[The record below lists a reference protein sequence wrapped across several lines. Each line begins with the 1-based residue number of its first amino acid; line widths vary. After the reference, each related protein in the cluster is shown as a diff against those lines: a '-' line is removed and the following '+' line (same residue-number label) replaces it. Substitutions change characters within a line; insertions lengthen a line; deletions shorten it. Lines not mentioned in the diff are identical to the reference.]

1 MKFCKNVLITIK
13 SDGNRFILSYN
24 CLSSCSY
31 LENCTAVK
39 GEEEILLACGSVFEI
54 LSIEFNGKYYEIELE
69 HKKNW
74 LNIII
79 EYLKFNI

>member
-1 MKFCKNVLITIK
+1 MKFCKNVLITIR
-13 SDGNRFILSYN
+13 SACNRIFIGYKQ
-24 CLSSCSY
+24 SSSSY